1 MTKRESKVRAADQ
14 IVRLNP
20 DIFGD
25 VILRASDI
33 SLLID
38 TAGLILEVIYNTEN
52 KNLGNVEH
60 WRTRNIRE
68 FITKESGI
76 KLEELLNLS
85 SSENEKI
92 EKDIIQLNHIKN
104 GGEDFPIQYSI
115 HPTGVN
121 NQILLFGRDL
131 TQIAQAQQELMKTQ
145 LKFEREYDRYRSFD
159 TKYRVILEQCGS
171 AFIIVD
177 ETGQL
182 IDFNKKASA
191 ITERTDLS
199 QIKLEDLFDHG
210 TSIDMLNELEALNK
224 NTNSNVF
231 SLKLR
236 GTNKDLQLKG
246 TFFRSNDGVHTLIR
260 LSNPSNKRTSLSKE
274 KVYLSDLYQKTSD
287 AFVFIDEV
295 GKIVDTNES
304 FLVLTEN
311 PNIDEVVGRP
321 FSDFMRNSD
330 TDLKILTDNSKR
342 LGKIRNYATDV
353 ITTFGSKIP
362 VTISST
368 WVSNEDD
375 DFYGFILR
383 DSSNV
388 EFEKQDDNEKHSWEA
403 TTKLVGSAPLKE
415 LVAQTGDIAERI
427 CLETALN
434 LTNNNKV
441 AAAEL
446 LSLSRQSLYVKL
458 RKHNLLD
465 IKDLNR

>member
-1 MTKRESKVRAADQ
+1 MTKRENKVRAADQ

-60 WRTRNIRE
+60 WRTRNVRD
-68 FITKESGI
+68 FITKESAL
-76 KLEELLNLS
+76 KLEEVLNLS
-85 SSENEKI
+85 SRKNEKV

-104 GGEDFPIQYSI
+104 GSEDFPIQYSI
-115 HPTGVN
+115 HPTGVK

-131 TQIAQAQQELMKTQ
+131 TLIAQAQQELMKTQ
-145 LKFEREYDRYRSFD
+145 LKFEREYDRYRAFD

-171 AFIIVD
+171 AFIIAD
-177 ETGQL
+177 EKGQL
-182 IDFNKKASA
+182 IDFNKKAVA
-191 ITERTDLS
+191 ITEKVNLS
-199 QIKLEDLFDHG
+199 QMSLEDLFDQG
-210 TSIDMLNELEALNK
+210 TGIDILGELETLNK
-224 NTNSNVF
+224 NTPSTALNVRVKENS
-231 SLKLR
+231 KE
-236 GTNKDLQLKG
+236 LQLKG

-260 LSNPSNKRTSLSKE
+260 LSSSSSQKASHSKE
-274 KVYLSDLYQKTSD
+274 KNYLSDLYQKTSD
-287 AFVFIDEV
+287 AFVFIDAA

-304 FLVLTEN
+304 FLILTEY
-311 PNIDEVVGRP
+311 PNIDEVVGKL
-321 FSDFMRNSD
+321 FSDFLRNST

-342 LGKIRNYATDV
+342 LGKIRNYATDF

-388 EFEKQDDNEKHSWEA
+388 EFEKQNDNEKHSWEA

-434 LTNNNKV
+434 LANNNKV

-465 IKDLNR
+465 TKD

>member
-1 MTKRESKVRAADQ
+1 MTKRENKVRAADQ

-60 WRTRNIRE
+60 WRTRNVRD
-68 FITKESGI
+68 FITKESAL
-76 KLEELLNLS
+76 KLEEVLNLS
-85 SSENEKI
+85 SRKNEKI

-104 GGEDFPIQYSI
+104 GSEDFPIQYSI
-115 HPTGVN
+115 HPTGVK

-131 TQIAQAQQELMKTQ
+131 TLIAQAQQELMKTQ
-145 LKFEREYDRYRSFD
+145 LKFEREYDRYRAFD

-171 AFIIVD
+171 AFIIAD
-177 ETGQL
+177 EKGQL
-182 IDFNKKASA
+182 IDFNKKAVA
-191 ITERTDLS
+191 ITEKANLS
-199 QIKLEDLFDHG
+199 QITLEDLFDQG
-210 TSIDMLNELEALNK
+210 TGIDILGELETLNK
-224 NTNSNVF
+224 NTPSTALNVRVKENS
-231 SLKLR
+231 KE
-236 GTNKDLQLKG
+236 LQLKG

-260 LSNPSNKRTSLSKE
+260 LSSSSSQKASHSKE
-274 KVYLSDLYQKTSD
+274 KNYLSDLYQKTSD
-287 AFVFIDEV
+287 AFVFIDAE

-304 FLVLTEN
+304 FLILSEY
-311 PNIDEVVGRP
+311 PNIDEVVGKL
-321 FSDFMRNSD
+321 FSDFLRNST

-342 LGKIRNYATDV
+342 LGKIRNYATDF

-388 EFEKQDDNEKHSWEA
+388 EFEKQNDNEKHSWEA

-434 LTNNNKV
+434 LANNNKV

-458 RKHNLLD
+458 RKHSLLD
-465 IKDLNR
+465 IKD

>member
-1 MTKRESKVRAADQ
+1 MTKRENKVRAADQ

-60 WRTRNIRE
+60 WRTRNVRD
-68 FITKESGI
+68 FITKESAL
-76 KLEELLNLS
+76 KLEEVLNLS
-85 SSENEKI
+85 SRKNEKI

-104 GGEDFPIQYSI
+104 GSEDFPIQYSI
-115 HPTGVN
+115 HPTGVK

-131 TQIAQAQQELMKTQ
+131 TLIAQAQQELMKTQ
-145 LKFEREYDRYRSFD
+145 LKFEREYDRYRAFD

-171 AFIIVD
+171 AFIIAD
-177 ETGQL
+177 EKGQL
-182 IDFNKKASA
+182 IDFNKKAVA
-191 ITERTDLS
+191 ITEKANLS
-199 QIKLEDLFDHG
+199 QMKLEDLFEQG
-210 TSIDMLNELEALNK
+210 TGIDILGELEALNK
-224 NTNSNVF
+224 NTPSTALNVRV
-231 SLKLR
+231 KEN
-236 GTNKDLQLKG
+236 TKELQLKG
-246 TFFRSNDGVHTLIR
+246 TFFRSNDGVHILIR
-260 LSNPSNKRTSLSKE
+260 LSSSSSQKASHSKE
-274 KVYLSDLYQKTSD
+274 KNYLSDLYQKTSD
-287 AFVFIDEV
+287 AFVFIDAE

-304 FLVLTEN
+304 FLILSEY
-311 PNIDEVVGRP
+311 PNIDEVVGKL
-321 FSDFMRNSD
+321 FSDFLRNST

-342 LGKIRNYATDV
+342 LGKIRNYATDF

-388 EFEKQDDNEKHSWEA
+388 EFEKQNDNEKHSWEA

-434 LTNNNKV
+434 LANNNKV

-465 IKDLNR
+465 IKD

>member
-25 VILRASDI
+25 VILHASDI

-38 TAGLILEVIYNTEN
+38 TAGLILEVIYNAEN
-52 KNLGNVEH
+52 KKLGNIEQ
-60 WRTRNIRE
+60 WRTKNIRD
-68 FITKESGI
+68 FITKESSE
-76 KLEELLNLS
+76 KLEGILNLS
-85 SSENEKI
+85 SDANEKI
-92 EKDIIQLNHIKN
+92 KKDIIQLNHIKT

-115 HPTGVN
+115 HPTGVK

-131 TQIAQAQQELMKTQ
+131 TQIALAQQELMKTQ
-145 LKFEREYDRYRSFD
+145 LKFEKEYDRYRSFD
-159 TKYRVILEQCGS
+159 TKYRVLLEQCGS

-177 ETGQL
+177 QEGQV
-182 IDFNKKASA
+182 IDFNKKAAALMEKSELNKIA
-191 ITERTDLS
+191 
-199 QIKLEDLFDHG
+199 LEDLFNQG
-210 TSIDMLNELEALNK
+210 TSTDILDELEKLNK
-224 NTNSNVF
+224 SNPPNVMTVM
-231 SLKLR
+231 LKQL
-236 GTNKDLQLKG
+236 NKELQIMG

-260 LSNPSNKRTSLSKE
+260 LNNSPTQKVSRSKE
-274 KVYLSDLYQKTSD
+274 KHYLTDLYQKTAD
-287 AFVFIDEV
+287 AFVFIDEA

-304 FLVLTEN
+304 FLTLSEN
-311 PNIDEVVGRP
+311 PNIDELIGKS
-321 FSDFMRNSD
+321 FSDFLRNSA

-342 LGKIRNYATDV
+342 LGKIRNYATDF

-368 WVSNEDD
+368 WVSNEDN

-383 DSSNV
+383 DSTNV
-388 EFEKQDDNEKHSWEA
+388 EFEKQNDNEQHSWEA

-434 LTNNNKV
+434 LTSNNKV
-441 AAAEL
+441 AAADL

-465 IKDLNR
+465 NKD

>member
-1 MTKRESKVRAADQ
+1 MTKRENKVRAADQ

-52 KNLGNVEH
+52 KNLGDIEH
-60 WRTRNIRE
+60 WRTRNIRD

-76 KLEELLNLS
+76 KLEEIQNLS
-85 SSENEKI
+85 SNASNKV
-92 EKDIIQLNHIKN
+92 EKDTIQLNHTKN
-104 GGEDFPIQYSI
+104 DGTDFPIQYSV

-177 ETGQL
+177 ETGK
-182 IDFNKKASA
+182 IVDFNKKATT
-191 ITERTDLS
+191 IIERTDL
-199 QIKLEDLFDHG
+199 QHITLEELINQR
-210 TSIDMLNELEALNK
+210 TSTEILNELETLNK
-224 NTNSNVF
+224 NAPSNA
-231 SLKLR
+231 LKTFLKKS
-236 GTNKDLQLKG
+236 NKEVQLKG
-246 TFFRSNDGVHTLIR
+246 TFFRSNEGVHTLIR
-260 LSNPSNKRTSLSKE
+260 LNNTASHKAPHARE
-274 KVYLSDLYQKTSD
+274 KLYLSDLYQKTTD
-287 AFVFIDEV
+287 AFVFIDEE
-295 GKIVDTNES
+295 GKIVDTNDS
-304 FLVLTEN
+304 FLTLSEN
-311 PNIDEVVGRP
+311 ANVDEVVGKS
-321 FSDFMRNSD
+321 FSAFLRNTA
-330 TDLKILTDNSKR
+330 TDLKILTDNSKK
-342 LGKIRNYATDV
+342 LGKIRNYATEF
-353 ITTFGSKIP
+353 ITAFGSKIP

-368 WVSNEDD
+368 WVSNEHD

-383 DSSNV
+383 DSSNI
-388 EFEKQDDNEKHSWEA
+388 EFEKQNDNEQYSWEA

-434 LTNNNKV
+434 LTSNNKV
-441 AAAEL
+441 AAADL

-465 IKDLNR
+465 NKD

>member
-52 KNLGNVEH
+52 KNLGDIEH
-60 WRTRNIRE
+60 WRTRNIRD

-76 KLEELLNLS
+76 KLEEILNLS
-85 SSENEKI
+85 STENEKI

-104 GGEDFPIQYSI
+104 GGDDFPIQYSI

-177 ETGQL
+177 EAGQL
-182 IDFNKKASA
+182 IDFNQKAVA
-191 ITERTDLS
+191 ILEKADLN
-199 QIKLEDLFDHG
+199 QMMLKDLFYQG
-210 TSIDMLNELEALNK
+210 ISIDILSELETLNK
-224 NTNSNVF
+224 NTPSTALNLNV
-231 SLKLR
+231 KE
-236 GTNKDLQLKG
+236 TNKEVQLKG
-246 TFFRSNDGVHTLIR
+246 TFFRSNDGVHSLIR
-260 LSNPSNKRTSLSKE
+260 LSSSSSQRTSHSKE
-274 KVYLSDLYQKTSD
+274 KIYLSDLYQKTSD
-287 AFVFIDEV
+287 AFVFIDEA

-304 FLVLTEN
+304 FLILTEN
-311 PNIDEVVGRP
+311 PNIDEVVGKS
-321 FSDFMRNSD
+321 FSDFLKNAT

-342 LGKIRNYATDV
+342 LGKIRNYATDF

-383 DSSNV
+383 DSSNI
-388 EFEKQDDNEKHSWEA
+388 ELEKQNDNEKHSWEA

-465 IKDLNR
+465 IKD

>member
-52 KNLGNVEH
+52 KNLGDIEH
-60 WRTRNIRE
+60 WRTRNIRD

-76 KLEELLNLS
+76 KLEEILNLS
-85 SSENEKI
+85 SNASNKV
-92 EKDIIQLNHIKN
+92 EKDTIQLNHTKN
-104 GGEDFPIQYSI
+104 DGTDFPIQYSV

-177 ETGQL
+177 ETGK
-182 IDFNKKASA
+182 IVDFNKKATT
-191 ITERTDLS
+191 IIERTDL
-199 QIKLEDLFDHG
+199 QHITLEELINQR
-210 TSIDMLNELEALNK
+210 TSTEILNELETLNK
-224 NTNSNVF
+224 NAPSNA
-231 SLKLR
+231 LKIFLKKS
-236 GTNKDLQLKG
+236 NKEVQLKG
-246 TFFRSNDGVHTLIR
+246 TFFRSNEGVHTLIR
-260 LSNPSNKRTSLSKE
+260 LNNSASHKAPHARE
-274 KVYLSDLYQKTSD
+274 KLYLSDLYQKTTD
-287 AFVFIDEV
+287 AFVFIDEA
-295 GKIVDTNES
+295 GKIVDTNDS
-304 FLVLTEN
+304 FLTLSEN
-311 PNIDEVVGRP
+311 ANVDEVVGKS
-321 FSDFMRNSD
+321 FSAFLRNTA
-330 TDLKILTDNSKR
+330 TDLKILTDNSKK
-342 LGKIRNYATDV
+342 LGKIRNYATEF
-353 ITTFGSKIP
+353 ITAFGSKIP

-368 WVSNEDD
+368 WVSNEHD

-383 DSSNV
+383 DSSNI
-388 EFEKQDDNEKHSWEA
+388 EFEKQNDNEQYSWEA

-434 LTNNNKV
+434 LTSNNKV
-441 AAAEL
+441 AAADL

-465 IKDLNR
+465 NKD